1 MKKYLLREGIVLF
14 LILACFAGFSGCKES
29 RPGFTEITET
39 DVLAIM
45 HEVQKATLAKDLDG
59 VIKHLAPF
67 VVINVTMPTDDVPL
81 MPQRAQ
87 MTRDQYAAELKNV
100 FANLTYHEYRRE
112 NDKIT
117 IREDRR
123 SAQTETDV
131 IEAIIIGG
139 QEIRTTTHQTS
150 VLEII
155 EGKILVTSIDAVI
168 MKRE

>member
-1 MKKYLLREGIVLF
+1 MKGHSVALGVAFF
-14 LILACFAGFSGCKES
+14 LILAYVAFIGGCKKS
-29 RPGFTEITET
+29 TPRYTEITEH

-45 HEVQKATLAKDLDG
+45 NDVERATLAKDLDG

-67 VVINVTMPTDDVPL
+67 VVINVTMTPPDLPF

-87 MTRDQYAAELKNV
+87 MSRDQYAEELKKV
-100 FANLTYHEYRRE
+100 FAKLTLHEYKRE

-117 IREDRR
+117 INNDRR
-123 SAQTETDV
+123 SALTETDV
-131 IEAIIIGG
+131 LELIVMDGK
-139 QEIRTTTHQTS
+139 EIRTTTHETS

-155 EGKILVTSIDAVI
+155 DGNILVTSIDAVI